1 MYRLSWAKQSNSTF
15 YRSMSTVKVLRF
27 GPIRYAQEA
36 WQKLEQRPNVEV
48 VESGASSRAEF
59 LKELDEGKFKDVNVI
74 ARTFESVKQ
83 TGLLDKELL
92 ALLKEKTSL
101 QAISH
106 NGAGY
111 DQVDAVECGRLGIQ
125 VSNVPSLVDAATA
138 DTHIYLLLGALRNF
152 QDSTLRM
159 LQGKWPSEK
168 CAGTPVG
175 HDPEG
180 KVLGIYGMG
189 GIGRAVR
196 DRAKPFGFR
205 KILYHNRN
213 RLAPELEQGAEY
225 VSMDELLS
233 QADVISINIPLND
246 ATRHSI
252 NKDTIAK
259 MKDGVVIV
267 NTARGPIVDESALLP
282 ALKSGKVG
290 AFGSDV
296 FENEPNV
303 NMELIR
309 QPNVVSLPHMGT
321 HTVETMKAMEEF
333 VVQNVAAFV
342 DQGKV
347 LSIVPELKG
356 KF

>member
-1 MYRLSWAKQSNSTF
+1 
-15 YRSMSTVKVLRF
+15 MSTYKVLRF
-27 GPIRYAQEA
+27 GPVRFAQEA
-36 WQKLEQRPNVEV
+36 WAELAAKPNVEV
-48 VESGASSRAEF
+48 VESSASSRDEF
-59 LKELDEGKFKDVNVI
+59 VKELKSGKFKDVDII

-83 TGLLDKELL
+83 TGLVDKELL
-92 ALLKEKTSL
+92 SLLKETTQLK
-101 QAISH
+101 AISH

-111 DQVDAVECGRLGIQ
+111 DQVDAVECGELGIQ

-138 DTHIYLLLGALRNF
+138 DSHIYLLLGALRNF
-152 QDSTLRM
+152 QLSTLN
-159 LQGKWPSEK
+159 LLKGKWPTSK
-168 CAGTPVG
+168 CAGTPIG

-196 DRAKPFGFR
+196 DRAKPFGFK
-205 KILYHNRN
+205 KIIYHNRN
-213 RLAPELEQGAEY
+213 RLAAELEGGAEY
-225 VSMDELLS
+225 VTFDELLKQS
-233 QADVISINIPLND
+233 DVISINIPLNS
-246 ATRHSI
+246 ATKHSI
-252 NKDTIAK
+252 NKDAISK

-267 NTARGPIVDESALLP
+267 NTARGAIVDESALLP

-290 AFGSDV
+290 SFGADV

-303 NMELIR
+303 NMELVE

-333 VVQNVAAFV
+333 VVENVTKYV
-342 DQGKV
+342 DTGKV
-347 LSIVPELKG
+347 LTIVPELKG